1 MKESSTIIYQRIDKN
16 NPKLPESISKDITAF
31 LNTRG
36 GTIYVGVNENETI
49 EGLADADKVIEE
61 IRSLIQKKITPDAL
75 THIAIEKNTFEGK
88 DIAVIKVSKG
98 TEAPYYIRKFG
109 PNSRGVYVRE
119 GIRTVPTDE
128 YRIREMFFESMYG
141 YWEDS
146 PCHIDNL
153 DFTELRNHLRLRG
166 LTLDEKEL
174 KTDSG
179 LYTNLALLLSDDSPY
194 SIKIRELADTA
205 GIDMISGTE
214 VTGSVI
220 TMCKYVMEE
229 LENIYVNGY
238 SFRDPERAVREMVL
252 NSIIH
257 RDYSFS
263 AGNMISIYP
272 DKLTVTSCGSLVP
285 PVTVETIRDGFT
297 AERNPRLVSFF
308 RKLGLVESY
317 GVGISIIEHEAK
329 ENMMSVEYRNEE
341 HLFSIT
347 LNRRESIRLTPPS
360 SFYDI
365 KPDYHN
371 VILYDG
377 HSPQERTEQDDLD
390 EIYSF
395 IVINQVATRREIE
408 EMLDIRTTKA
418 YSLLSTLV
426 EKGMIVQEKKGR
438 SSYYHL
444 P

>member
-1 MKESSTIIYQRIDKN
+1 MKENESIIYMSMDDGITVPVNITR
-16 NPKLPESISKDITAF
+16 DITAF

-36 GTIYVGVNENETI
+36 GTIYLGVEDDGTITGITDVEKVI
-49 EGLADADKVIEE
+49 EGLRAM
-61 IRSLIQKKITPDAL
+61 IRKDIQPDAL
-75 THIAIEKNTFEGK
+75 SHIAIEKNTFEGK
-88 DIAVIKVSKG
+88 DIAVLKVSKG
-98 TEAPYYIRKFG
+98 TEAPYYLRKFG
-109 PNSRGVYVRE
+109 PNSRGVFVRDA
-119 GIRTVPTDE
+119 GRSQTTDD

-141 YWEDS
+141 HWEDS

-153 DFTELRNHLRLRG
+153 EFTDLRNYLRLRG
-166 LTLDEKEL
+166 MRLDEKEL
-174 KTDSG
+174 RTDSG
-179 LYTNLALLLSDDSPY
+179 IYTNLALLLSDECPY
-194 SIKIRELADTA
+194 SIKIRELSDTA
-205 GIDMISGTE
+205 GIDILSRTE

-220 TMCKYVMEE
+220 TQCKYALEE
-229 LENIYVNGY
+229 LEDIGRNGCSIRY
-238 SFRDPERAVREMVL
+238 PEKAVREMIL

-263 AGNMISIYP
+263 ASNMISIYP

-285 PVTVETIRDGFT
+285 PLTVDTIREGLT
-297 AERNPRLVSFF
+297 AERNPRLVEFF
-308 RKLGLVESY
+308 RRLGLIESY

-341 HLFSIT
+341 HLFSIS
-347 LNRRESIRLTPPS
+347 LNHMKSVRATPPS

-365 KPDYHN
+365 RPDYEN
-371 VILYDG
+371 VLLFDG
-377 HSPQERTEQDDLD
+377 HSPKERSEQDDLD

-395 IVINQVATRREIE
+395 IMINQVATRKDIE